1 MHKTAHGIALAGLGK
16 RILRTETASG
26 YVLSAISVLLED

>member
-1 MHKTAHGIALAGLGK
+1 TAHGIALAGLGK

-26 YVLSAISVLLED
+26 YVLSAISVLLEN